1 LEQFVA
7 RTAGSELEEKDFS
20 FVWHYRRVS
29 PDLAYVRKEELKRK
43 LRATLATDDIGVFD
57 GRKIVEIKPKRMNKG
72 VIVSDL
78 VAKNDWD
85 FILAIGD
92 DYTDE
97 DMFVAASGRCLQ
109 YQCWQANN
117 ERSVS
122 AQLRRRGPG
131 IDQVAAVTIRF
142 LPQTSATYTSG
153 TKTYPGYSL
162 CV

>member
-1 LEQFVA
+1 MKSQFVA

-43 LRATLATDDIGVFD
+43 RRATLATDDIGVFD

-85 FILAIGD
+85 FIGSSQSR
-92 DYTDE
+92 
-97 DMFVAASGRCLQ
+97 V
-109 YQCWQANN
+109 
-117 ERSVS
+117 
-122 AQLRRRGPG
+122 
-131 IDQVAAVTIRF
+131 
-142 LPQTSATYTSG
+142 
-153 TKTYPGYSL
+153 
-162 CV
+162 

>member
-1 LEQFVA
+1 VKSQFVA

-72 VIVSDL
+72 VMVSDL

-97 DMFVAASGRCLQ
+97 DMFVALPADAYSINVGKQTTNARF
-109 YQCWQANN
+109 
-117 ERSVS
+117 
-122 AQLRRRGPG
+122 QLNCVDEVLEL
-131 IDQVAAVTIRF
+131 IKS
-142 LPQTSATYTSG
+142 LP
-153 TKTYPGYSL
+153 
-162 CV
+162 